1 MGKRV
6 GGNEQFTEE
15 KTVSRISFF
24 FEIPKTETGSG
35 GKKKEKEKEE
45 EEGKGEEDEEEK
57 QETINNVG

>member
-24 FEIPKTETGSG
+24 LKYLRRKLEAEE
-35 GKKKEKEKEE
+35 KKKEKEKEE